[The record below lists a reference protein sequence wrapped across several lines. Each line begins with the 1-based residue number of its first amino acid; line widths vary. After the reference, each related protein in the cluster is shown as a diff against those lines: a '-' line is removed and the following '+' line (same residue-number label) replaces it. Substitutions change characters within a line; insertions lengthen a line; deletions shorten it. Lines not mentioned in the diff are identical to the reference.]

1 MDEWQI
7 VQEDGQEY
15 YINEKYGNILKL
27 EDGTYLA
34 LIPKA
39 ISFGKFKNLED
50 AKNILESQNIRDE
63 LSKYLNLFNQKL
75 LLKEIK

>member
-27 EDGTYLA
+27 EDGTYLV